1 MRLFRDG
8 PVTVRRMCSEV
19 RAVVCLLCREEL
31 VTVRRMAHLQWSGK
45 AAGGLCCQVQ
55 EQEGELV
62 SQGRW
67 GEVT

>member
-1 MRLFRDG
+1 MVRGLFG
-8 PVTVRRMCSEV
+8 EESMTVHS
-19 RAVVCLLCREEL
+19 LCREEPA
-31 VTVRRMAHLQWSGK
+31 TVRRLPHLQWSGK

-67 GEVT
+67 GGVT